1 MKAFEPNKL
10 PLPFFER
17 GNPKRQKKLRLWK
30 VVVPKWGKKR
40 KGSRHTATKQLSKQK
55 EGPKESREGQRKG
68 EKKSERE
75 RERETQRAKKGKHL
89 QKKVQWTGVPT
100 RSSLA
105 TSLMSH
111 WCWWRLEVEF
121 QTNMHELRAT
131 QKRRSVNVSDTW
143 NFPHHPLFTI
153 GNVVRE
159 RWSVCWDS
167 SKEIQAKKQ
176 SKQLNPMCYITSNT

>member
-75 RERETQRAKKGKHL
+75 RERDAESEERKTFTKE
-89 QKKVQWTGVPT
+89 
-100 RSSLA
+100 SSMNRCANAFVAGYFTYEPLMLMTSRGWISNQYAWA
-105 TSLMSH
+105 TSNPEAQECERQWHLKFSPPPTFH
-111 WCWWRLEVEF
+111 NRKRSPRTVIGL
-121 QTNMHELRAT
+121 LR
-131 QKRRSVNVSDTW
+131 
-143 NFPHHPLFTI
+143 FF
-153 GNVVRE
+153 
-159 RWSVCWDS
+159 
-167 SKEIQAKKQ
+167 
-176 SKQLNPMCYITSNT
+176 